1 MDDDRDETTAD
12 EDEGEAIE
20 SERSIDRDSIRDSFT
35 PVRSDETRRNETDET
50 DDGGDDSTARGDDG
64 DDGER
69 GAIRRRERRERERKE

>member
-1 MDDDRDETTAD
+1 MNEMDDDRDETTAD

-64 DDGER
+64 DD
-69 GAIRRRERRERERKE
+69 